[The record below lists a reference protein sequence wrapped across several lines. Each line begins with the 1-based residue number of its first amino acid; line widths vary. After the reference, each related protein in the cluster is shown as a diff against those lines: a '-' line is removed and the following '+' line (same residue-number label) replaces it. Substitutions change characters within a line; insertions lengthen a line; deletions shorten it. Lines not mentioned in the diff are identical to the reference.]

1 MPLPLIPLFIFFG
14 GAVAIKNLLSTANV
28 GDKVQVL
35 PENIRLDFSWKEG
48 LTIKTDLRLQNPTK
62 TSVTITQPFVK
73 LLNGDSLL
81 ASNTIKSNTTKI
93 EKLSEAVLKDLT
105 FKVSLLQLG
114 VHATKMITNVAQ
126 GEKVLK
132 GYDLKLEYS
141 LFANGIPTS
150 TVQPVT
156 IG

>member
-114 VHATKMITNVAQ
+114 VNATKMITNVAQ

-141 LFANGIPTS
+141 LFANGIATS

-156 IG
+156 VG